1 MFRGRFELSIDD
13 KGRLNIPSRFR
24 DVLKGRD
31 DERLIITNDFDKCL
45 VAYPYSEWL
54 ELEEKTS
61 RLSMVSREAKAFQR
75 FFISGATE
83 CSFDKQGRVLIPP
96 VLREHAGLEKEI
108 VVAGMV
114 KKIEIWSKS
123 QWESELSQS
132 KDKFEQNFE
141 SMIKALSDLGI

>member
-1 MFRGRFELSIDD
+1 MFRGRFELNIDE

-45 VAYPYSEWL
+45 VAYPYNEWL
-54 ELEEKTS
+54 ELEEKAS

-114 KKIEIWSKS
+114 KKIEIWSKG
-123 QWESELSQS
+123 QWEAELSRSMESFDENFDSMAKVLSELG
-132 KDKFEQNFE
+132 
-141 SMIKALSDLGI
+141 L

>member
-1 MFRGRFELSIDD
+1 MFRGRFELSIDG
-13 KGRLNIPSRFR
+13 KGRINVPSKFR
-24 DVLKGRD
+24 DVLKERH

-45 VAYPYSEWL
+45 VAYPFSEWL

-96 VLREHAGLEKEI
+96 VLREHAGLEKDI

-114 KKIEIWSKS
+114 KKIEIWSKE
-123 QWESELSQS
+123 QWEVELKQS
-132 KDKFEQNFE
+132 NGSFDESFE
-141 SMIKALSDLGI
+141 SMSKVLSDLGI

>member
-1 MFRGRFELSIDD
+1 MFRGRFELSIDE

-96 VLREHAGLEKEI
+96 VLRDHAGLEKEI

-132 KDKFEQNFE
+132 KDNFEQNFE
-141 SMIKALSDLGI
+141 SMSKALSDLGI